1 MVSACGSSIPGDSV
15 AVVAGNPITKQTL
28 AHWEYV
34 AAEGEAQSDPGSPVI
49 IPDPPTFAKCIAALK
64 KIAPSTI
71 SVSEL
76 KTACSSQYAQTM
88 EYLIRADW
96 LQGQAAAEKIKV
108 TPAEVEKT
116 FTTAKNQEFKT
127 AAAFQAF
134 LTETGQTPA
143 DILYRFRISLLST
156 KLATPAAI
164 KAYYKAHAASYS
176 TPERR
181 NIRIILTKTASQ
193 ALAAK
198 AAIASHHSWQS
209 TAKRYSIDTATRNTG
224 GLLTDVVNGEEP
236 SALNAAVFAAPH
248 LTLLGPIKSPFGYYV
263 AEVTDIVPA
272 ATKSLAAETAS
283 IKSTLASDALSSP
296 PWSSRWKKKTT
307 CRTGFAIPD
316 CSGYTAPKTSTTA
329 TSSTTSTTTT
339 PTTTTTTPTTTTT
352 TPTTTTPKKK
362 K

>member
-176 TPERR
+176 TP
-181 NIRIILTKTASQ
+181 
-193 ALAAK
+193 
-198 AAIASHHSWQS
+198 
-209 TAKRYSIDTATRNTG
+209 
-224 GLLTDVVNGEEP
+224 
-236 SALNAAVFAAPH
+236 
-248 LTLLGPIKSPFGYYV
+248 
-263 AEVTDIVPA
+263 
-272 ATKSLAAETAS
+272 
-283 IKSTLASDALSSP
+283 
-296 PWSSRWKKKTT
+296 
-307 CRTGFAIPD
+307 
-316 CSGYTAPKTSTTA
+316 
-329 TSSTTSTTTT
+329 
-339 PTTTTTTPTTTTT
+339 
-352 TPTTTTPKKK
+352 
-362 K
+362 